1 MNIQST
7 HKPKAGGRA
16 GDVFADSRPWS
27 KQFSEAKVKAQDGD
41 KLTLSGVRWGYDE
54 AGESV
59 DWQPRV
65 RDTQIEMDKV
75 TDVYV
80 GMEPMMNVGHSS
92 LVFEFSDPIKTSDGK
107 EQDNRLVVS
116 VEARRREGQ
125 PYKFW
130 RGFGKEYG
138 IVYQLGSFGDRV
150 QHTARKIGRSQELRK
165 LNLTDDQKKELLELS
180 MKESVKDRTGDYYH
194 TTRDSCYSGTIQQLD
209 QVVEGGM
216 DKWLVPGLVL
226 KPTMVAPSLTGL
238 ALNDRGLLAD
248 EPCQV
253 IQPDQNLHPNT
264 ERKESKYVDPVVN
277 KLSKK
282 HPTLWKRAFQVA
294 GAAAG
299 AAVSSQLGGGWV
311 AGLATA
317 AVSAGGAGLM
327 ADHLRMSAGHDYLD
341 PSQFYPAAV
350 KSE

>member
-7 HKPKAGGRA
+7 HKPKTGRA
-16 GDVFADSRPWS
+16 GDVFADPRPWS
-27 KQFSEAKVKAQDGD
+27 KQFSEAKVEAQDGD

-54 AGESV
+54 AGESA

-65 RDTQIEMDKV
+65 RDTRIDMDKV

-138 IVYQLGSFGDRV
+138 IVYQVGSFGDRV

-165 LNLTDDQKKELLELS
+165 LNLTGDQKKELLELS

-194 TTRDSCYSGTIQQLD
+194 TTRDSCYSGTIHQLD

-216 DKWLVPGLVL
+216 EKWLVL
-226 KPTMVAPSLTGL
+226 K
-238 ALNDRGLLAD
+238 
-248 EPCQV
+248 
-253 IQPDQNLHPNT
+253 
-264 ERKESKYVDPVVN
+264 
-277 KLSKK
+277 
-282 HPTLWKRAFQVA
+282 
-294 GAAAG
+294 AA
-299 AAVSSQLGGGWV
+299 
-311 AGLATA
+311 
-317 AVSAGGAGLM
+317 
-327 ADHLRMSAGHDYLD
+327 
-341 PSQFYPAAV
+341 
-350 KSE
+350 